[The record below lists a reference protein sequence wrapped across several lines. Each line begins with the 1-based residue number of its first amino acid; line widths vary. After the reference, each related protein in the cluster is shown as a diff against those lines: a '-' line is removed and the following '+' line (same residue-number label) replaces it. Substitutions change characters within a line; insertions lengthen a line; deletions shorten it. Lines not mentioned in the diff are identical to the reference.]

1 MKSDMRRKIVLVKA
15 IFVFSIIFLSMTVVE
30 STAQTVVHISNTE
43 EWKTSEMS
51 KYVGQTV
58 QFDVPF
64 YICNNYYNHSG
75 QYQISPRRLF
85 SPTNQAL
92 PSSVEYNTIVS
103 LNDAGEVTL
112 NGVSDYHRMGEMIS
126 NLTVKVNSA
135 RSWQYVSGK
144 YVGNK
149 RTDLSKGYESVD
161 KKGEHTLLVCAFNL
175 EYYLVENLGSGSQGP
190 TTKALQTRQ
199 HTKIMEA
206 LGKIRA
212 DVFGFVEVE
221 QGQGAL
227 KKLAESL
234 SSLTRK
240 HYSWID
246 DGMSANGTYTKSGYV
261 YCTETVEPIGSMRSN
276 ETGVRN
282 RKKMQAFK
290 ELETG
295 EVFIFSLNH
304 FKAKSGTGTGLDADQ
319 GDGQGI
325 YNNTRKNEAQS
336 VLSDIPTSCN
346 YYQDKDVLIMG
357 DLNAY
362 AKEDPIQILTNGG
375 MTDLH
380 RYFHADSSY
389 SYTFHGKAGYLDHA
403 LANSTMLQQITGM
416 TAYHINS
423 DEDDRYTY
431 NGADSDLTMF
441 RCSDH
446 DPVLVGLRLGEY
458 SDEETKTDIEVEM
471 VDGEMI
477 VKDAEDGYY
486 RVYNMMGTLIY
497 EGKITNNMFSVPY
510 LQEGINIINIY
521 TNGKMI
527 QLKKVVMQK

>member
-1 MKSDMRRKIVLVKA
+1 MQIFILVLANPFIFVIFAGDIEKNEKHLQVMKSNMRHKIVLVKA

-30 STAQTVVHISNTE
+30 STAQTVVHISNTG

-126 NLTVKVNSA
+126 NLTVKVSSA

-212 DVFGFVEVE
+212 DVFGFEFD
-221 QGQGAL
+221 
-227 KKLAESL
+227 K
-234 SSLTRK
+234 
-240 HYSWID
+240 
-246 DGMSANGTYTKSGYV
+246 
-261 YCTETVEPIGSMRSN
+261 ETLLMDRRRHECKRHIHKVGICVLYRDC
-276 ETGVRN
+276 R
-282 RKKMQAFK
+282 
-290 ELETG
+290 
-295 EVFIFSLNH
+295 
-304 FKAKSGTGTGLDADQ
+304 ADWQ
-319 GDGQGI
+319 
-325 YNNTRKNEAQS
+325 YAQ
-336 VLSDIPTSCN
+336 
-346 YYQDKDVLIMG
+346 Q
-357 DLNAY
+357 
-362 AKEDPIQILTNGG
+362 
-375 MTDLH
+375 
-380 RYFHADSSY
+380 
-389 SYTFHGKAGYLDHA
+389 
-403 LANSTMLQQITGM
+403 
-416 TAYHINS
+416 
-423 DEDDRYTY
+423 
-431 NGADSDLTMF
+431 
-441 RCSDH
+441 
-446 DPVLVGLRLGEY
+446 
-458 SDEETKTDIEVEM
+458 
-471 VDGEMI
+471 
-477 VKDAEDGYY
+477 
-486 RVYNMMGTLIY
+486 
-497 EGKITNNMFSVPY
+497 
-510 LQEGINIINIY
+510 
-521 TNGKMI
+521 
-527 QLKKVVMQK
+527 